1 MPHEIILSQGPDSWL
16 ATFTDPAIQEAL
28 GTDTVPCAFTNR
40 APAERVLSEIQK
52 LNPTAT
58 VSLAMAGGAQ

>member
-28 GTDTVPCAFTNR
+28 GTDTVPCPFTNR
-40 APAERVLSEIQK
+40 APAERVLSEIRK

-58 VSLAMAGGAQ
+58 VSLATAGGAR

>member
-16 ATFTDPAIQEAL
+16 ATFTDPAILEAF

-40 APAERVLSEIQK
+40 APPERVLSEIRK
-52 LNPTAT
+52 MNPTAT
-58 VSLAMAGGAQ
+58 VSLATAGGAR

>member
-1 MPHEIILSQGPDSWL
+1 MPHKIILSQGPDSWL
-16 ATFTDPAIQEAL
+16 ATFTDPAIKEAL
-28 GTDTVPCAFTNR
+28 GTDTLPCPFTNR

-52 LNPTAT
+52 LNPTTT

>member
-1 MPHEIILSQGPDSWL
+1 MPHEIILSQVPDSWL

-28 GTDTVPCAFTNR
+28 GTDTLPCPFTNR
-40 APAERVLSEIQK
+40 APAELVLSEIQK

-58 VSLAMAGGAQ
+58 VSLATAGGAR

>member
-1 MPHEIILSQGPDSWL
+1 MPHEIILSQGPDSWF

-28 GTDTVPCAFTNR
+28 GNDTLPCPFTNR

-52 LNPTAT
+52 LNPTTT
-58 VSLAMAGGAQ
+58 VSLAMAGGAR

>member
-16 ATFTDPAIQEAL
+16 ATFTDPAILEAF
-28 GTDTVPCAFTNR
+28 GTDTLPCAFTNR
-40 APAERVLSEIQK
+40 APGERVLCEIQK

>member
-16 ATFTDPAIQEAL
+16 ATFTDPAIKEAL
-28 GTDTVPCAFTNR
+28 GTDTLPCPFTNR

-52 LNPTAT
+52 LNPTTT

>member
-16 ATFTDPAIQEAL
+16 ATFTDPAILEAF

-40 APAERVLSEIQK
+40 APAERVLFEIRK
-52 LNPTAT
+52 LNPTAR